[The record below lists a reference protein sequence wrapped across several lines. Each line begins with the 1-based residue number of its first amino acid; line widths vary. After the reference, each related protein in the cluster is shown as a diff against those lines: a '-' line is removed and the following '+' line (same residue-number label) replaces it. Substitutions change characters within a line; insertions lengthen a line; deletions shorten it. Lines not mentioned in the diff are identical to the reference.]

1 MDILRFIN
9 SKDIRKHLKDTGYE
23 FNSLEAA
30 WLIYQCRNATIREK
44 HKAWNELMDLEFYT
58 EELKGTQKT
67 LIGLSSF
74 IKGKIDPALF
84 ARAYHQIIT
93 SGYAADSMPRAYL
106 RSGLILAGLSD
117 DEKVQPK

>member
-67 LIGLSSF
+67 LIGLLS
-74 IKGKIDPALF
+74 INPLQM
-84 ARAYHQIIT
+84 RYQLH
-93 SGYAADSMPRAYL
+93 SMNC
-106 RSGLILAGLSD
+106 
-117 DEKVQPK
+117 